1 MDFPGNHPN
10 PSDATGLK
18 YRHQPFRQAITYINI
33 DSYINNRIAS
43 NSVIPMTGNNPS
55 SVKQPTD
62 TPTLSKSKG
71 RKGTDRPPPR
81 KCPMQPD
88 MTPGQATSHH
98 AMYWFR
104 KSGVVT
110 PAGGVRLCRIAR
122 SFTGGGSR
130 VVTPAGGVR
139 PCRIARS
146 FTGGGSRVVASAGG
160 VRPCRIFTVMTKL
173 FWGVF
178 ALARVRPLDGGYI
191 LG

>member
-18 YRHQPFRQAITYINI
+18 YRHQPFRQVITYINI

-43 NSVIPMTGNNPS
+43 NSVISMTGNNPS

-71 RKGTDRPPPR
+71 RKGTDRQPPC

-98 AMYWFR
+98 AMCWFWHR
-104 KSGVVT
+104 GY
-110 PAGGVRLCRIAR
+110 AR
-122 SFTGGGSR
+122 SRAYVLRMVGTSWGEGRGNTLIPPTAHPKMRPRREISSQRKESHQSHWTAVLFAHSR
-130 VVTPAGGVR
+130 WRDFLSLCLYYAVVCGF
-139 PCRIARS
+139 I
-146 FTGGGSRVVASAGG
+146 
-160 VRPCRIFTVMTKL
+160 M
-173 FWGVF
+173 
-178 ALARVRPLDGGYI
+178 D
-191 LG
+191 